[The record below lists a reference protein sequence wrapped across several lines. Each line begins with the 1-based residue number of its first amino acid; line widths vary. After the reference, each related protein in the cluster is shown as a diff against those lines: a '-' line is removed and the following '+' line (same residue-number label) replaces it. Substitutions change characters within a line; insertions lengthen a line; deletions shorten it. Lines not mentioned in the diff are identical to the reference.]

1 MKKKIN
7 LLNAEKSA
15 RVRTRTHP
23 LRVRGYTCVHST
35 ACMYIGNTFVRLH
48 LVARNSDADVIVTVK
63 CNMR

>member
-1 MKKKIN
+1 MQRG
-7 LLNAEKSA
+7 LHVYAQA
-15 RVRTRTHP
+15 HP
-23 LRVRGYTCVHST
+23 LRVRGYTCVHGT